1 MTPLCSPSNATA
13 IVEGHP
19 RGATETISDDV
30 LHGHIS
36 TERGTIIDV
45 GGFAEGAIRPAD
57 VMMITTDHDGSLGE
71 KEIINFMSP
80 EPYFTSDLLQEI
92 LIRRNT
98 LQCRHNGRDDV
109 SNHQPHDCL
118 HKRLFRR
125 RSKKTSRLRVT
136 GLCTGNHRWP
146 VNSPHK
152 WPVTR
157 KMFPF
162 DDVIMNSFISG
173 YHIAANFYSCHDG
186 SFFVPCAIFF
196 SVILQQY
203 EWRQWAEWKRNSLVV
218 EFVSVGKAIFSNF
231 NFAWKH
237 LHIAYTCSLFSFWIA
252 HGTKSALTE
261 PLTESLNWRHLASHS
276 SFSQTWVN
284 FHGIISRQAAHQTS
298 HKRVAWWHDKMTALS
313 ALLALMRA
321 IHLSPLDP
329 HQKTTRDAEFS
340 WMVAWTICW
349 TNGLILIWD
358 AVLLV
363 QLRCNGWQPQ
373 NFTFSVPSL
382 TALLNARAIAIRPR
396 MSEYRIRAWEPTT
409 WKHTKKSWWRH
420 RMETFSALLA
430 LCGGN
435 SPVTSEFPSQR
446 PVTRRFD
453 VFFVI
458 CAWTNG
464 MVNNRDL
471 GDLRR
476 HRARYD
482 VTVMIM
488 NK

>member
-1 MTPLCSPSNATA
+1 MGAMTSQITSLT
-13 IVEGHP
+13 IVYTSVYSGADQSKHQGSASLAFV
-19 RGATETISDDV
+19 RGI
-30 LHGHIS
+30 HW
-36 TERGTIIDV
+36 
-45 GGFAEGAIRPAD
+45 
-57 VMMITTDHDGSLGE
+57 
-71 KEIINFMSP
+71 
-80 EPYFTSDLLQEI
+80 
-92 LIRRNT
+92 
-98 LQCRHNGRDDV
+98 
-109 SNHQPHDCL
+109 
-118 HKRLFRR
+118 
-125 RSKKTSRLRVT
+125 
-136 GLCTGNHRWP
+136 WP

-231 NFAWKH
+231 NFTWKH

-261 PLTESLNWRHLASHS
+261 PLTESLNWRHLASLS
-276 SFSQTWVN
+276 SFSQTCVN

-313 ALLALMRA
+313 ALLALMRG
-321 IHLSPLDP
+321 IHWSPLDP
-329 HQKTTRDAEFS
+329 PSKDDQRRRVFLDG
-340 WMVAWTICW
+340 
-349 TNGLILIWD
+349 GL
-358 AVLLV
+358 
-363 QLRCNGWQPQ
+363 N
-373 NFTFSVPSL
+373 N
-382 TALLNARAIAIRPR
+382 LLNKRSNFDLRRRVARATSLQWVATAKFYLQRSVSHCLVER
-396 MSEYRIRAWEPTT
+396 QGYCDTSTHVRIQNTCLGAHHLETH
-409 WKHTKKSWWRH
+409 KKKSWWRH

-446 PVTRRFD
+446 PVTRSFD

-476 HRARYD
+476 HRSRYD